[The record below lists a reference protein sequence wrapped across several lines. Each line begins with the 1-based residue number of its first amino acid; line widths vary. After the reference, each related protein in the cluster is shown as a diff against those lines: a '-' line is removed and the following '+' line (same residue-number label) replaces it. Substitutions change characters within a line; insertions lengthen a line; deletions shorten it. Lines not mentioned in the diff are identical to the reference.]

1 MGFNVAA
8 VRRALRRRFSVGP
21 AVTLADKGAQQ
32 PQQPQPQQRAALGER
47 DGPSSVH
54 EGRASAQEGRRRV
67 RRHGSASAEDARES
81 PSSTSPSPVP
91 SPSSSC
97 SASSRCERSESSSS
111 DSSSSGSDC
120 DARRARG
127 SRRGAARVRFSD
139 KVCVTSVSAAAG
151 EDACAAHEAQAQ
163 RQLNLE
169 YAREAQMF
177 KAVAAWATSESR
189 MVKRSYDRDQ
199 LECFLAPRRADAAR
213 RKGLDSFHNLVD
225 KVARHVDKHMYAPSP
240 DEVDN
245 VVVRAHTE
253 EILTCLVADKLLAL
267 LEYDVEQSSELRDL
281 YHNTF
286 HVSRTI
292 SWRRQAALDAAAR

>member
-21 AVTLADKGAQQ
+21 ALALGDKGAQQ
-32 PQQPQPQQRAALGER
+32 PPQPPQPQQRAALGER
-47 DGPSSVH
+47 DGPSSMH
-54 EGRASAQEGRRRV
+54 EGRASAQESRRRV

-81 PSSTSPSPVP
+81 PSSSSPSPTSSS
-91 SPSSSC
+91 SPSSRS
-97 SASSRCERSESSSS
+97 ERSESSSS
-111 DSSSSGSDC
+111 DSSCSGSDC

-127 SRRGAARVRFSD
+127 ARRGAARVRFSD

-189 MVKRSYDRDQ
+189 MVKRSYDGDQ
-199 LECFLAPRRADAAR
+199 LECFLATRRAEAAR
-213 RKGLDSFHNLVD
+213 RKGLDSFQNLVD
-225 KVARHVDKHMYAPSP
+225 KVARYVDKHMYAPSP

-245 VVVRAHTE
+245 AVVRAHTE

-267 LEYDVEQSSELRDL
+267 LEYDVEQSAELRDL